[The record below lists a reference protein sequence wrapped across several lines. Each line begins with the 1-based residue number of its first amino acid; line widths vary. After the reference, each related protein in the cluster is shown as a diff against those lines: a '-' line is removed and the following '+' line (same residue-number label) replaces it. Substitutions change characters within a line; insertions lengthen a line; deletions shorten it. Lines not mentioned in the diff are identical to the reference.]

1 MTAKLAKNDSESKS
15 IHTPL
20 LPYQYCLGQQIN
32 LFSSANQFILLSKSI
47 CFPRQ
52 INLICSPILRLK
64 RNNMLYFSKLHA
76 FHDLLTNITY
86 HRHDT
91 TTH

>member
-32 LFSSANQFILLSKSI
+32 LFSLSKSIYFAEQINLISSANQF
-47 CFPRQ
+47 
-52 INLICSPILRLK
+52 
-64 RNNMLYFSKLHA
+64 
-76 FHDLLTNITY
+76 DLLTHTPSKAQQQAIYLQVTRVSRSIDKY
-86 HRHDT
+86 HLSSS
-91 TTH
+91 